1 MSVGGAR
8 NTVETVGGLDG
19 HYDGAIGAAGAV
31 GVADVR
37 WGLLGWN
44 HIY

>member
-1 MSVGGAR
+1 MTEPKIEIGVKYLR
-8 NTVETVGGLDG
+8 YLG
-19 HYDGAIGAAGAV
+19 HISLWDHHV

-44 HIY
+44 HI